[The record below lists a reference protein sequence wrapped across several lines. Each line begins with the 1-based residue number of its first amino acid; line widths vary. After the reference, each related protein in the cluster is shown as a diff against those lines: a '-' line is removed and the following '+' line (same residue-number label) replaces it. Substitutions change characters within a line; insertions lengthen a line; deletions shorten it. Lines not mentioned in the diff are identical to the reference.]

1 MHWKL
6 ARDPFLGPIVE
17 AQGEAVAWAAGFFL
31 DQDDQHQPLDD
42 VDWLCTPRPRC
53 VRPGERPVV
62 LLATGGFN
70 PVHDGHLAMMH
81 AAREAASHSGFT
93 VVGGYLSPGHDDYV
107 RLKCGAEAIPASV
120 RLEQC
125 ATAASSTDW
134 LSVDSWEALHRRV
147 AVNYTDVVARLRL
160 YLRQHVDARIDVL
173 YVGGG
178 DNARFA
184 QAFQQDAGC
193 VIVDRP
199 GAEAEVAK
207 WRARLAGNPRVLW
220 AKADH
225 SASSRQ
231 LRNGTPWSAT
241 RHDVVVRR
249 DDARAVR
256 TLGVDLR
263 AFQDAL
269 LAALPPARVV
279 EPTAGRARAGTISLD
294 PYTSAEFALKVSRLF
309 ALGGHQLL
317 GHVPRPGAGAIEAQ
331 IAAIPVG
338 EYTLVDDDR
347 MSGGTLATVMAMLPP
362 RIRITKTELM
372 LEPGPDEDVL
382 DSRDFLVGTD
392 EGGLVVELPDGSIG
406 RAPYLLPY
414 VDPVARASVA
424 DSRVF
429 SRTLWE
435 VNARIFQHT
444 NLKVSDLPSAWQ
456 RTFATRGNA
465 SLADLCAWHA
475 ARLAGWP
482 R

>member
-1 MHWKL
+1 MQWKL
-6 ARDPFLGPIVE
+6 ARDPFLRPLVE
-17 AQGEAVAWAAGFFL
+17 AQGEEVAWAAGFFL
-31 DQDDQHQPLDD
+31 DEDHEHQPIDD

-53 VRPGERPVV
+53 MRPGERPVV
-62 LLATGGFN
+62 LLATGGFC
-70 PVHDGHLAMMH
+70 PVHDGHLAMMS
-81 AAREAASHSGFT
+81 AAREAATLAGFT

-107 RLKCGAEAIPASV
+107 RLKCGAEATPASL

-125 ATAASSTDW
+125 ASAAAFTDW
-134 LSVDSWEALHRRV
+134 LSVDSWESLHRRV

-160 YLRQHVDARIDVL
+160 YLRKNVDARIDVL

-225 SASSRQ
+225 AASSRH
-231 LRNGTPWSAT
+231 LRDGTPWSAT
-241 RHDVVVRR
+241 SHGLVVRR
-249 DDARAVR
+249 DDERAVR

-269 LAALPPARVV
+269 LAALPPARMV
-279 EPTAGRARAGTISLD
+279 EPKAGQARAGTISLD
-294 PYTSAEFALKVSRLF
+294 PYTSAEHALKVSRLF

-317 GHVPRPGAGAIEAQ
+317 GHVPRPGAGAIESQ
-331 IAAIPVG
+331 IAAIPDG

-347 MSGGTLATVMAMLPP
+347 MSGGTLAAVMAMLPP

-382 DSRDFLVGTD
+382 DSRDFLVGSD

-406 RAPYLLPY
+406 RVPYLLPY
-414 VDPVARASVA
+414 VDPVARASVSDA
-424 DSRVF
+424 RAFSRALWEINARVF
-429 SRTLWE
+429 EHLELR
-435 VNARIFQHT
+435 V
-444 NLKVSDLPSAWQ
+444 KDLPTAWQ
-456 RTFATRGNA
+456 RTFCSHGNA
-465 SLADLCAWHA
+465 LLAELCAWHA
-475 ARLAGWP
+475 ARLTA
-482 R
+482 